1 MLPIISKFSPDVFCK
16 SSGRFLRTKK
26 TTRHATTYHYQLPPG
41 KAFKAVI
48 ANTSPKQSSHQSVP
62 VHLHLRTF
70 YRTAFPFQHDSIPF
84 LALEIPKYDQ
94 GDHDHESPGTG
105 ISVFPA
111 QFRHHLKIHSPDSGK
126 KGQRNE

>member
-26 TTRHATTYHYQLPPG
+26 TTYYPTTYHHRLPSG

-70 YRTAFPFQHDSIPF
+70 YRTAFPFQHDLIPF
-84 LALEIPKYDQ
+84 FTLEIPK
-94 GDHDHESPGTG
+94 DHQSDDNHQSPGSG
-105 ISVFPA
+105 IAIFPV
-111 QFRHHLKIHSPDSGK
+111 QLGHYPEIHAPDSGK
-126 KGQRNE
+126 KGQRNK